1 MVEADDRLAGDRS
14 DECHC
19 AVRCGKNSIARLGDE
34 INPSMT

>member
-1 MVEADDRLAGDRS
+1 MVEADDWLAGDRS

-19 AVRCGKNSIARLGDE
+19 AVRRGKNSIARLGGK